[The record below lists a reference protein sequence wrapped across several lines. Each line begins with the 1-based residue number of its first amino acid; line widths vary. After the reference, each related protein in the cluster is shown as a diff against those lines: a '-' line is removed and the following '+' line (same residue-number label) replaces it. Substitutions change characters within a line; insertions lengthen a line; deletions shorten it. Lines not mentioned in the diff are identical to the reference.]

1 IGDIIVSVNGRP
13 VDTRSGLQRVIRGF
27 QPGETVDVEIAR
39 FGQRKTMKV
48 KLAEAPD
55 EANQMASN
63 DDTRQPTSADNGRQF
78 DKIGIAV
85 EPMSPEFATRFKL
98 TEQNRH
104 GVVISDVTSTG
115 PAYRE
120 LFANEVITQV
130 LYPGP
135 KRDINSVADLEK
147 VLSSL

>member
-1 IGDIIVSVNGRP
+1 
-13 VDTRSGLQRVIRGF
+13 
-27 QPGETVDVEIAR
+27 
-39 FGQRKTMKV
+39 
-48 KLAEAPD
+48 
-55 EANQMASN
+55 
-63 DDTRQPTSADNGRQF
+63 
-78 DKIGIAV
+78 IAV

-147 VLSSL
+147 VLSSLKRGDVIEFKVWSPALGQTGGTRAVSVAVDK